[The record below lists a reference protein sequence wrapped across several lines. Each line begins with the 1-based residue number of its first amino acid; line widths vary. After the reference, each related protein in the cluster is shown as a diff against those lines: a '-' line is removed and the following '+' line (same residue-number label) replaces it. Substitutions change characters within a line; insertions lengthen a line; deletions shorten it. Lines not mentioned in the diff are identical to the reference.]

1 MDLHVPYEAPAI
13 ERRDSVKGL
22 LQFGS
27 SATDRCPVRIFLPP
41 PWHGVHAMTSIYR
54 PADSVL
60 SEQVDGRVLLINA
73 ASDELITL
81 NPVGSVVWQELLL
94 GERDVDELVATV
106 RDRFPDAPVDA
117 VGDDVRGFLRTL
129 HDAGLVEQR

>member
-1 MDLHVPYEAPAI
+1 
-13 ERRDSVKGL
+13 
-22 LQFGS
+22 
-27 SATDRCPVRIFLPP
+27 
-41 PWHGVHAMTSIYR
+41 MTSIYR